1 MEQENSSGVLEGC
14 VNPKMEED
22 WLDAD
27 SGDDEELSS
36 DEEDR
41 DEDKNSV
48 KDDHFSDVSGL
59 MKQEM
64 VEKDEVPFLNVPAPE
79 LKVKEETDVKEKSTF
94 SCDQCDYST
103 WSEHGLQIHKTK
115 HERDLGYKCVDC
127 EEIFV
132 GLEVLHTHCIQN
144 HGGIKCSEVSN
155 LNIFEM

>member
-1 MEQENSSGVLEGC
+1 MEQENSSGVLESC

-79 LKVKEETDVKEKSTF
+79 GLVVTNVT
-94 SCDQCDYST
+94 T
-103 WSEHGLQIHKTK
+103 VHGLNMDCKFIKRSINEILDTSVWTVK
-115 HERDLGYKCVDC
+115 RYFLG
-127 EEIFV
+127 
-132 GLEVLHTHCIQN
+132 
-144 HGGIKCSEVSN
+144 
-155 LNIFEM
+155 